1 MRRPSGIARSSRR
14 RAGYLLSVPMLAGW
28 LFADLFLV
36 LFIVAFSSQPTV
48 ALPKP
53 KPAASAAHKPPQ
65 PKKKHGPQGLQGLQS
80 APVDFKLY
88 VSPTDLDSAD
98 PAVQNRAR
106 TQLLAGVHQQLA
118 SRHLL
123 GRRAGFVLIFA
134 TSVNGAADPINEA
147 LRVATSVIQNLKHYD
162 PAIFPAGT
170 GGEGLWAGSGDYFH
184 FQIFFYTQ

>member
-1 MRRPSGIARSSRR
+1 MHSSRR

-53 KPAASAAHKPPQ
+53 RPVASAAHRPPL
-65 PKKKHGPQGLQGLQS
+65 PKKRHGPQGLQS
-80 APVDFKLY
+80 APVDFKLF
-88 VSPTDLDSAD
+88 VSPTGLDSAD

-123 GRRAGFVLIFA
+123 GRKAGFVLVFA
-134 TSVNGAADPINEA
+134 TSINGAADPINEA
-147 LRVATSVIQNLKHYD
+147 LRVATSAIQDLQHYD
-162 PAIFPAGT
+162 PAVFPDGM
-170 GGEGLWAGSGDYFH
+170 GGEGLWAGTGDYFH

>member
-1 MRRPSGIARSSRR
+1 
-14 RAGYLLSVPMLAGW
+14 MLAGW

-53 KPAASAAHKPPQ
+53 KPRPPASAVHKPPQ
-65 PKKKHGPQGLQGLQS
+65 PRKKHGPQGLQS
-80 APVDFKLY
+80 APVDFRLY

-98 PAVQNRAR
+98 PVVQDRAR
-106 TQLLAGVHQQLA
+106 TQLLEGVRQQLA

-123 GRRAGFVLIFA
+123 GRKAGFVLVFA

-147 LRVATSVIQNLKHYD
+147 LRVATMVIQNLKHYD
-162 PAIFPAGT
+162 PAIFPDGT
-170 GGEGLWAGSGDYFH
+170 GGEGLWAGTGDYFH